1 MFKDEASSE
10 QSLPVP
16 LNPCIFPIKPLP
28 IYLIKYF

>member
-16 LNPCIFPIKPLP
+16 PNPCIFPIKPLP
-28 IYLIKYF
+28 ICLIKYF